1 MQNNLLFL
9 CKKYYN
15 IILRRNIKLVTDK
28 YTIREMNERLVLEQI
43 IKNGPISRAS
53 IASTIGLNK
62 ATISAIT
69 KTY

>member
-1 MQNNLLFL
+1 M
-9 CKKYYN
+9 
-15 IILRRNIKLVTDK
+15 VTDK

-69 KTY
+69 KKTY

>member
-1 MQNNLLFL
+1 M
-9 CKKYYN
+9 
-15 IILRRNIKLVTDK
+15 VTDK

-69 KTY
+69 KKLIDESLVHEIGIGNSTHSGRR

>member
-1 MQNNLLFL
+1 M
-9 CKKYYN
+9 
-15 IILRRNIKLVTDK
+15 VTDK

>member
-1 MQNNLLFL
+1 MGTKIVLSIVL
-9 CKKYYN
+9 
-15 IILRRNIKLVTDK
+15 IVVVA
-28 YTIREMNERLVLEQI
+28 VLEQI

-69 KTY
+69 KKLIDESLVHE